1 MEIKNLCK
9 SYGDFKVYYNFNL
22 DIKDGEITCILG
34 ESGSGKTTL
43 LNCIARLTD
52 FSGEITPVKCSYIFQ
67 EPRLVPNLTVYG
79 NLALVTRDADKIER
93 ALAAVQMSE
102 KKNSYPKT
110 LSGGQSRRVAIA
122 RAFAYESDAVLM
134 DEPFSSLDLRLKYE
148 IIDVF
153 SRILREH
160 KKTVVFVTHDVDEA
174 ITLANRI
181 IVINGGKIIFDERT
195 EGDIPRN
202 AGENAALRQKLI
214 GALTAG

>member
-1 MEIKNLCK
+1 MIIKNLCK
-9 SYGDFKVYYNFNL
+9 SYGDFKVYDNFNL

-52 FSGEITPVKCSYIFQ
+52 FTGEITSVKCSYIFQ

-79 NLALVTRDADKIER
+79 NLALVTRDTEKIER
-93 ALAAVQMSE
+93 ALSAVQMSE
-102 KKNSYPKT
+102 KKNCYPKT

-148 IIDVF
+148 IIGVF
-153 SRILREH
+153 SQILREH
-160 KKTVVFVTHDVDEA
+160 KKTVVFVTHDIDEA

-181 IVINGGKIIFDERT
+181 VIIRGGKIIFDERA

-202 AGENAALRQKLI
+202 AEKTAALRQKLI
-214 GALTAG
+214 GALMSC